1 MSSPAAHG
9 GEPQPRPPLGIAPE
23 PIDPVFAPY
32 QEFLPRPRSAR
43 PSAPRPSAPPAAP
56 RPVAASVVTTPVVE
70 QAKGVLAL
78 RYGVS
83 SYEALGIL
91 ARWARSAH
99 VEVVDVA
106 RTLVEGVCQ
115 GRRRTLE
122 EQRGLVR
129 WLEHALRED
138 HEPEATLPAQRTA
151 PD

>member
-9 GEPQPRPPLGIAPE
+9 GGPPQRPVLGIAPE
-23 PIDPVFAPY
+23 PVDPVFAPY

-43 PSAPRPSAPPAAP
+43 PSAPPPAP

-78 RYGVS
+78 KYGVS

>member
-1 MSSPAAHG
+1 MSSPAAPG
-9 GEPQPRPPLGIAPE
+9 GEPQQRPALGLAPHLV
-23 PIDPVFAPY
+23 DPVFAPY
-32 QEFLPRPRSAR
+32 QEFLPRPIAVR
-43 PSAPRPSAPPAAP
+43 PSPPAVSAPRPL
-56 RPVAASVVTTPVVE
+56 AASVVTTPVVE

-78 RYGVS
+78 RYGVG

-99 VEVVDVA
+99 VDLVDVA

-138 HEPEATLPAQRTA
+138 REPETRVPTQRTSG
-151 PD
+151 D